1 MHTLLVLKMWRCET
15 SQIYGSLQ
23 QRVNLVDR
31 NESPSPHLLLGDD
44 NGGMIQWLL
53 ESLNPQMHGSVIIMT
68 DPVAMT
74 GMLKSKDPPP
84 RSADS
89 GQSFIASER
98 KYR

>member
-74 GMLKSKDPPP
+74 GMLKSKDPPS